1 MGKKRSWVWEYAKR
15 KGDKA
20 YCQLC
25 DEDENNEYSCVGGTT
40 GSIIRHLKIIHKVY
54 QPETSTS
61 KRLSSSNNLEEI
73 DTLQDTDSLTNSQ
86 SSSSSS
92 NNSFTQPSQHNI
104 IPRKRR
110 RFLTHD
116 NDTDRKCSPERTE
129 TIHKAL
135 AKLISM
141 NQLPLSFCSSP
152 GFYQFMAVVEPNY
165 KIIKEE
171 ALKKRLHF
179 FKSSIEEKIRSDLKA
194 VQSVVCTSDCWSSL
208 AQNSYITI
216 TAHAL
221 NNDWSPM
228 SFTLTTQEM
237 EERHTALNIA
247 DKLENVFSN
256 WEIKDKVTTVI
267 TDNAKNVVN
276 AVQLVSNTTNDNI
289 SDVTCAAHSLQ
300 LSINKALREDSISEI
315 LDQSS
320 KLVGHF
326 KHSNLAKQSL
336 LNKQKQLGM
345 PETSLLQSCKT
356 RWNSIFLMLEHIFK
370 NRCLI
375 SAVMA
380 DRSVTSTHIAQK
392 FEISEHQWLKI
403 EALVFLLKPF
413 QVITSFL
420 CGEKHSP
427 TSMVRPLLKKLLDN
441 HLKPQDNDDQSIT
454 YFKQTIIFDIKERFN
469 LEWDSKSRVS
479 VRQIASF
486 LDPRYKN
493 LDHEPLFER
502 ENIRSS
508 VINLLNNIETD
519 AHNVNTRCEPSLQQ
533 SALEF
538 LYGDDV
544 TEVNNLTTEF
554 QNYLAEPQLKF
565 HLNPFDWWKSRENK
579 FPRIGIL
586 AKKYLSIPATS
597 VSSERC
603 FSTAGNV
610 VNSKRTSLL
619 TKNVNLLVFLYQNRN
634 LIP

>member
-1 MGKKRSWVWEYAKR
+1 MIMILIANVA
-15 KGDKA
+15 
-20 YCQLC
+20 
-25 DEDENNEYSCVGGTT
+25 
-40 GSIIRHLKIIHKVY
+40 LKE
-54 QPETSTS
+54 Q
-61 KRLSSSNNLEEI
+61 
-73 DTLQDTDSLTNSQ
+73 
-86 SSSSSS
+86 
-92 NNSFTQPSQHNI
+92 
-104 IPRKRR
+104 
-110 RFLTHD
+110 
-116 NDTDRKCSPERTE
+116 

-141 NQLPLSFCSSP
+141 NQLPLSFCSNS

-194 VQSVVCTSDCWSSL
+194 VQNVVCTSDCWSSL
-208 AQNSYITI
+208 AQHSYITI

-221 NNDWSPM
+221 NKFEHSR
-228 SFTLTTQEM
+228 QI
-237 EERHTALNIA
+237 R
-247 DKLENVFSN
+247 KY
-256 WEIKDKVTTVI
+256 
-267 TDNAKNVVN
+267 
-276 AVQLVSNTTNDNI
+276 
-289 SDVTCAAHSLQ
+289 VTCAAHSLQ

-356 RWNSIFLMLEHIFK
+356 RWNSIFLMLERIFK
-370 NRCLI
+370 NRCSI

-380 DRSVTSTHIAQK
+380 DRSITSTYIAQK
-392 FEISEHQWLKI
+392 LEISEHQWLKI
-403 EALVFLLKPF
+403 EALVILLKPF
-413 QVITSFL
+413 QVITSLL

-427 TSMVRPLLKKLLDN
+427 FSMVRPLLKKLLDN

-493 LDHEPLFER
+493 LDHEPLFAR
-502 ENIRSS
+502 ESIRSS

-519 AHNVNTRCEPSLQQ
+519 AHNVNTRCELSLQQ
-533 SALEF
+533 
-538 LYGDDV
+538 V
-544 TEVNNLTTEF
+544 
-554 QNYLAEPQLKF
+554 
-565 HLNPFDWWKSRENK
+565 HL
-579 FPRIGIL
+579 
-586 AKKYLSIPATS
+586 
-597 VSSERC
+597 SS
-603 FSTAGNV
+603 FTV
-610 VNSKRTSLL
+610 MMLL
-619 TKNVNLLVFLYQNRN
+619 R
-634 LIP
+634 